1 MGPAAP
7 ALLTVAADSATV
19 TLNQTAAL
27 DLAAGSDV
35 GIIAQAGHSVNM
47 SLSAGNIGSVTLRN
61 LSLVLTHHLSDLE
74 CSLHDAQDAAPSA
87 APTAVQP
94 VDGAAI
100 ELGVLGV
107 GQVLR
112 CTGRLVLDTAAFEAG
127 DALFSV
133 AGSAAGPGALVAV
146 HSSQEV
152 RVTAAHA
159 PALTVELSPEH
170 CVLPTLGGTSLW
182 CPVRVRNAGNVGITG
197 VSALAASG
205 NIAAGCAV
213 SELEPGTHASCQ
225 LQQIVPA
232 AAFAAADLDAS
243 AMVQVAISASATS
256 RSNGTAA
263 LHSNI
268 SAALSLAPVLLRSVE
283 LSNAM
288 VYPDSVAT
296 SGASGAMGRVRQER
310 HHACACACHSH

>member
-35 GIIAQAGHSVNM
+35 GIIAQAGHSVKM

-159 PALTVELSPEH
+159 PALTVELLVPQ
-170 CVLPTLGGTSLW
+170 
-182 CPVRVRNAGNVGITG
+182 
-197 VSALAASG
+197 ALRPFRAREYFKLHLA
-205 NIAAGCAV
+205 
-213 SELEPGTHASCQ
+213 LLH
-225 LQQIVPA
+225 
-232 AAFAAADLDAS
+232 
-243 AMVQVAISASATS
+243 
-256 RSNGTAA
+256 A
-263 LHSNI
+263 LHVGP
-268 SAALSLAPVLLRSVE
+268 SLYIFLLVIWCGFILNYVSFH
-283 LSNAM
+283 
-288 VYPDSVAT
+288 T
-296 SGASGAMGRVRQER
+296 T
-310 HHACACACHSH
+310 CFT